1 MKLKVFGW
9 LVVGCLLYV
18 CPNAMGQ
25 AFSMDIK
32 GSLTTDS
39 TIAGIAPGGAPWTV
53 TSASVTISEAGKVK
67 AKIKGLLIP
76 GPTPTVGPVTGV
88 QASLVCGG
96 TIVASTAS
104 FPLNAAGDATIKGTI
119 TLPSR
124 CAAPIVLIQV
134 SAATGAGTIPSGAGP
149 FIALSGFTTS
159 SAADV
164 RKADEPEQ

>member
-18 CPNAMGQ
+18 CPNALGQ

-32 GSLTTDS
+32 GSLTSDS
-39 TIAGIAPGGAPWTV
+39 TIAGIAPGGAAWTV
-53 TSASVTISEAGKVK
+53 TSASVTISDAGKLK
-67 AKIKGLLIP
+67 AKIKGLILP
-76 GPTPTVGPVTGV
+76 STGTAGPVTGV

-96 TIVASTAS
+96 TIAASTAS
-104 FPLNAAGDATIKGTI
+104 FPLSAAGDATIKGTI

-124 CAAPIVLIQV
+124 CVAPIVLIQV